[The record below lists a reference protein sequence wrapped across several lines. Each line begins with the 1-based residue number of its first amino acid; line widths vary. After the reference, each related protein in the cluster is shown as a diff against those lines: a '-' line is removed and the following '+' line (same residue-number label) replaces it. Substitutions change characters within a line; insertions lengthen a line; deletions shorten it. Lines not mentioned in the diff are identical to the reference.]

1 MYKLLFLLIP
11 FFLVCQNSTQLELS
25 QEIRSVPKT
34 GLNGNTI
41 RGPSW
46 INVTFNDS
54 VQTMYPKL
62 LRYPGGNVS
71 NYWNWSEGWFYDQ
84 SVLDT
89 VLLPDTIYT
98 LTPSFQSIYNSP
110 IDISPNRFQGA
121 LDQINSKGIYVLN
134 MMSASLSKQ
143 MDDLRNAIDSGIVI
157 RRIELGSEFNHN
169 NPFSAIRFPTAGDY
183 ARECNIWI
191 DSIKTLIPDVQIGLV
206 AGNRGPDFTRA
217 WRWNDS
223 ICSIVSNADALIWH
237 LYLYLYDSDTTFTDK
252 KITAYPF
259 YRVPL
264 YEKWRGFRDT
274 TMMIQNYDLWVTEY
288 NLFDK
293 TSDKRFTNT
302 WAHVLILAGMNHNL
316 LKNNLVDIMIKHNVG
331 GIFSNFDALDTQ
343 NNFRKR
349 SSGYSASIWNSL
361 MWNMSYAQ
369 KINVNSS
376 ILDSV
381 EYTNSNG
388 VVNEVLFPKLYGWKF
403 SSVDQERSI
412 LVNIS
417 GDSILV
423 DASLI
428 VSENAN
434 WVHWTSDSLF
444 AQIGDNSY
452 IKHDTILGNQ
462 NITIPPYSIS
472 SISNQCFNDL
482 DMDLICDEIDNC
494 INTYNPNQY
503 DFDND
508 GIGDECDGIG
518 LDPSTKSKLLIS
530 ITNLL
535 GRDDNNKDYEIKIFD
550 DGTVLKKYFIK

>member
-274 TMMIQNYDLWVTEY
+274 TIMIQNYDLWVTEY

-452 IKHDTILGNQ
+452 IKHDTIVGNQ
-462 NITIPPYSIS
+462 NIIIPPYSIS